1 MPRNYTVNPK
11 AAKLF
16 NIMHALY
23 EKLLFKNMQCKT
35 AEPRSDIAERLGS
48 KMLKCLRFKFPL

>member
-1 MPRNYTVNPK
+1 MSQNYTVNPK

-16 NIMHALY
+16 NIMHVLY
-23 EKLLFKNMQCKT
+23 KKPLFKIMQCKT
-35 AEPRSDIAERLGS
+35 TEPYSDIAECLGS